1 MKRKF
6 FSFLLVLIL
15 LFSSLSFTVC
25 AKDYPKEDS
34 LSSEQIAVIN
44 ANNGFTVYR
53 KDADTKV
60 ATGTSTKIMT
70 ALLAL
75 EYFEGRLQ
83 TPVTVSQAA
92 LRGLEGSAVLNL
104 KAGENI
110 PALDLIHAVLVAGMN
125 DAANTLA
132 LAVGGTMMNFVK
144 MMNQKAVEIGMY
156 DTMYLNATGLTSS
169 AHTTANDLAQLAYY
183 AYRNPIF
190 MEISSKR
197 FYQVAAT
204 DKNPAVMIYARNPL
218 ITTQSEYYYSYAKG
232 MSAGY
237 SDEDGAQIISAVSYG
252 NDPYICVAIGSKKDA
267 GGKIG
272 GYSDVK
278 NLLAWASYNFAER
291 KILDKSKIICELS
304 VKAGDGVSHVLVVPE
319 KAVYAFLDVDADLS
333 AVTLSEQL
341 YHKSLTAPVAKGEVV
356 GSVTLVLNGEPI
368 GYVDLIAKNS
378 VKRSASGGFL
388 LGILAII
395 THPVFIIAVLLALGF
410 LLFPFFKRYYLMFIK
425 PKRAENFRK
434 NKKR

>member
-1 MKRKF
+1 MKRKIF
-6 FSFLLVLIL
+6 AFLLTCILIV
-15 LFSSLSFTVC
+15 SSLSPTVS

-34 LSSEQIAVIN
+34 LSSEHIAVIN
-44 ANNGFTVYR
+44 ADNGFTVYR
-53 KDADTKV
+53 KDADTRIP
-60 ATGTSTKIMT
+60 TGTATKIMT

-75 EYFEGRLQ
+75 EFFENRLQ
-83 TPVTVSQAA
+83 TPVTVPAAA

-132 LAVGGTMMNFVK
+132 LTISGTMLNFVQL
-144 MMNQKAVEIGMY
+144 MNEKSLEIGMQ
-156 DTMYLNATGLTSS
+156 DTLFLNATGLSSS
-169 AHTTANDLAQLAYY
+169 AYTTANDLAQLAYY
-183 AYRNPIF
+183 AYHNPLL

-197 FYQVAAT
+197 FYQIEAT

-218 ITTQSEYYYSYAKG
+218 ITTQSEYYYSYAQG
-232 MSAGY
+232 ISAGY

-252 NDPYICVAIGSKKDA
+252 TYPYICVAVGAKKNA
-267 GGKIG
+267 SGTIG

-291 KILDKSKIICELS
+291 KILDKSKILCEIP
-304 VKAGDGVSHVLVVPE
+304 VKAGDNVSHVLVVPE
-319 KAVYAFLDVDADLS
+319 KSVYAFLDVDADLS
-333 AVTLSEQL
+333 AITLSEQL
-341 YHKSLTAPVAKGEVV
+341 DKLSLTAPVSKGEVI
-356 GSVTLVLNGEPI
+356 GSVTIVLDGEPI
-368 GYVDLIAKNS
+368 GYADLVAKNS
-378 VKRSASGGFL
+378 VKRSASGGFF
-388 LGILAII
+388 LGLLAIV
-395 THPVFIIAVLLALGF
+395 THPVFIIAVILAIGF

-425 PKRAENFRK
+425 P